1 MKNILFNT
9 IYIKNMVC
17 NRCIEAVRQIAD
29 RLSLEVIDIQLGE
42 LKLAPDYNSLD
53 FKVLD
58 EQLEAQGFQRL
69 DDKKSQL
76 VEKIKAF
83 VIHSLYTD
91 DNRAHY
97 ITFSQRLQSKLGVD
111 YGYLSSLFSQIEGI
125 TLEKYLILQRI
136 ERAKEL
142 LAYEEMSLTQI
153 ADALDYSS
161 VAHLSGQFKKVTG
174 LSPSHFKKMKHIKR
188 QPIDKL

>member
-1 MKNILFNT
+1 MTYHNT

-17 NRCIEAVRQIAD
+17 NRCIEAVRQIAGK
-29 RLSLEVIDIQLGE
+29 LSLDVSDIQLGE
-42 LKLAPDYNSLD
+42 LVLAEASPPIDYPA
-53 FKVLD
+53 LD
-58 EQLEAQGFQRL
+58 EKLEAQGFQRL
-69 DDKKSQL
+69 DDKKSQW

-83 VIHSLYTD
+83 VIESLYG
-91 DNRAHY
+91 NESGLKSQN
-97 ITFSQRLQSKLGVD
+97 FSQRLQTKLGAD
-111 YGYLSSLFSQIEGI
+111 YGYLSSLFSEIEGV

-142 LAYEEMSLTQI
+142 LAYEEMTLTQI
-153 ADALDYSS
+153 ADSLDYSS

-174 LSPSHFKKMKHIKR
+174 LSPSHFKKMKDIKR